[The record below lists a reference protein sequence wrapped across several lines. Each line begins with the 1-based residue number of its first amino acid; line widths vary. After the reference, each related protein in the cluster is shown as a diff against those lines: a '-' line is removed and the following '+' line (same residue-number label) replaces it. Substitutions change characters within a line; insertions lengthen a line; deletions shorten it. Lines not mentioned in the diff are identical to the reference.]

1 MENQQAS
8 KSMATKV
15 GLLHP
20 SRLPI
25 SDRLLVQPLLAHP
38 HPHASLLLSPVHYRS
53 ASLSTLVHTLTY
65 TRLQLSYTLVLPQAS
80 RHGIFPF
87 ALPLFYPQGLWI
99 HILHQGFPLNL
110 LSPYPLVQ
118 KSPPYLGPLRP
129 FALLPPPLKIKM
141 A

>member
-1 MENQQAS
+1 
-8 KSMATKV
+8 MATKV

-20 SRLPI
+20 SRLPV
-25 SDRLLVQPLLAHP
+25 SDRLLVSTPP
-38 HPHASLLLSPVHYRS
+38 CPSPSPRILLLSPVLYRS
-53 ASLSTLVHTLTY
+53 APLSTLFRTLTY

-87 ALPLFYPQGLWI
+87 ALPLFYPQGPWI

-110 LSPYPLVQ
+110 LSLYPLVQ
-118 KSPPYLGPLRP
+118 KSPPYLDPLRP
-129 FALLPPPLKIKM
+129 FALHPPPLKIKM